1 MTEALLDKILRQH
14 DSPRIREN
22 ILEIVNATGVRENDP
37 VFLLL
42 VGTGK
47 LQGML
52 ETGPDQIK
60 QTFEYAHQ
68 QILGSLEDYEQ
79 AARRGVENQ
88 VAQMAKDA
96 IAKAGKSKAQITA
109 QALIGGGIAALLL
122 IAMGAAMGLAWF
134 KTTTRLAPGGPVQLS
149 VEEASALEWAISQ
162 EGQYA
167 RQIVTWNEDLLGGE
181 CQAQIQQFIDQEG
194 LTIQYGARKARR
206 GICLLW
212 IVPPEKREYF

>member
-47 LQGML
+47 LQGLL
-52 ETGPDQIK
+52 ETGPEQIK

-68 QILGSLEDYEQ
+68 QIIGKLEDYEQ

-88 VAQMAKDA
+88 VAQMANQA

-122 IAMGAAMGLAWF
+122 IAIGAAMGFAWF
-134 KTTTRLAPGGPVQLS
+134 KTTTRLAPGGPVQLTLKQA
-149 VEEASALEWAISQ
+149 EALEWAISK
-162 EGQYA
+162 EGLYA

-206 GICLLW
+206 GLCLLW
-212 IVPPEKREYF
+212 IVSPEKREYL